1 MSDVERRTGSVKPV
15 FVDNR
20 DGNTL
25 ARAITTH
32 LEALRRECRTPAEL
46 CVASCYFNPQGL
58 ELLAREA
65 QHVPRIRLLLGA
77 DPTPEPLLPRRT
89 PYDPTEPEF
98 TRRRV
103 GQALVQLERGLRHD
117 RDLLPFDL
125 EEDRAIRTL
134 LDFLRSGRIEV
145 RRYEGHFLHAKAF
158 LFRGEERGILAGSS
172 NLTRAGLQTNL
183 ELVLGHYEDPLV
195 ARVEEWF
202 ESLWRD
208 AVPFDLAAIYAE
220 LLAEY
225 PPYLVYLK
233 VLWHLYHAELE
244 EEEQETGRIPI
255 TTFQR
260 HGVWRAR
267 KILARYGGVMIAD
280 GVGLGKTYT
289 AGEIIRDYRE
299 RRQRVLLVCPA
310 SLRDTTWERFLND
323 HQLLVECLSY
333 EELAND
339 AQLGGE
345 KQHLRNPLD
354 DYALVVVDE
363 AHNYRNPDTAKRAA
377 ILRRLLAGKRR
388 DLLFLTA
395 TPVNNSLWD
404 LYHLLRFFMKQDAW
418 LADRGVLS
426 IRERFEHAMRAD
438 PFNLSPDL
446 LYPII
451 DATTVK
457 RTRRFIKK
465 HYASDMIRG
474 ADGRMAPIR
483 FPKPVASSIG
493 YDLDAVLPGF
503 FARLEEI
510 LMPED
515 GHPLLRLARY
525 QPERYPAGG
534 GGGGEDAALVG
545 LLRSTLL
552 KRFESSA
559 EAFQRTVGRMIREH
573 EAFLEALA
581 RGKVVRKEFF
591 RELSAAEDEA
601 EIDELLEAS
610 EYAEEATAYDVARL
624 DADVRADLT
633 LLGEMAAEA
642 ARVRPEGDPKLT
654 ALVEELAVIAKQAA
668 DEAVDDEDARQK
680 RKVLVFSHYEDTID
694 WIEEHLRKV
703 IDRGPRLAAYQG
715 RVASVSG
722 TEVRSGIAREKALHG
737 FAPIS
742 TGALPPDTED
752 RFDLLLC
759 TDVLAEGMNL
769 QQCRNVVNYDLP
781 WNPMRLVQRHGRVDR
796 IGSPHLKVFL
806 RTFFPDA
813 QLDAL
818 LNLEGRVRRK
828 LAQAAA
834 SVGVEEAPIER
845 GATGEQSFA
854 ETRDEIE
861 KLHREDAS
869 IYEAGGTEGAAQ
881 TGEEYRQELRRALA
895 KYDRAI
901 RELPWRAGSGM
912 VKGERAGHV
921 FCATV
926 GERIYLRFVPLAREG
941 EIVGELGTCLRL
953 LECSEETPRAL
964 STEMSR
970 SAYDAWARARQ
981 SIHQAW
987 TFETDP
993 ANLQP
998 KVRKLNRDVAA
1009 FLREHPPADIK
1020 QERLH
1025 RCLDAVESPWSRRE
1039 ENLLR
1044 IAWEREFPAPADR
1057 ARHLVEEVE
1066 RIGAEPFRPPDPL
1079 PPIEREEIHLITW
1092 MATPRGGD
1100 PAVPDPVGARGAAR
1114 VDPRPREGRRGQRQ
1128 RAVRPERWAHPR
1140 HPAGRRRR
1148 PRPRRGGRGRPGSPH
1163 TLRNCRTTRRNSSS
1177 RSWCSQCPARSM
1189 PATVAWRKCSARPSS
1204 AGLPAQLSLPYS
1216 RSVGQMIRDQKSWM
1230 SRLRMSYG
1238 GHART

>member
-1 MSDVERRTGSVKPV
+1 MSSAGSENAGAILRPV

-25 ARAITTH
+25 ARAITGH
-32 LEALRRECRTPAEL
+32 LKALRRNGQIPAEL

-58 ELLAREA
+58 ELIASEA
-65 QHVPRIRLLLGA
+65 QHVPRIRLLLGT
-77 DPTPEPLLPRRT
+77 DPTPEALLPRRT

-103 GQALVQLERGLRHD
+103 GQGLAQLERGLKHD

-125 EEDRAIRTL
+125 AEDRAIRNL

-158 LFRGEERGILAGSS
+158 VFRGAERGILAGSA

-183 ELVLGHYEDPLV
+183 ELVLGHHDDPLV
-195 ARVEEWF
+195 ARVDEWF

-208 AVPFDLAAIYAE
+208 AMPFDLAAVYAE

-225 PPYLVYLK
+225 PPYLICLK

-244 EEEQETGRIPI
+244 EEEKETGKIPI
-255 TTFQR
+255 TTFQK

-267 KILARYGGVMIAD
+267 KILAKYGGVMVAD

-289 AGEIIRDYRE
+289 AGEVIRDYRE

-323 HQLLVECLSY
+323 YQILVECLSY

-339 AQLGGE
+339 AQLGGG
-345 KQHLRNPLD
+345 KGHLKNPLD

-388 DLLFLTA
+388 DLLLLMA

-438 PFNLSPDL
+438 PFSLSPDL

-465 HYASDMIRG
+465 HYASDMVRG
-474 ADGRMAPIR
+474 PDGRMAPIH

-493 YDLDAVLPGF
+493 YDLDGVLPGF

-515 GHPLLRLARY
+515 EHPLLRMARY

-534 GGGGEDAALVG
+534 SDAGDDTALVG
-545 LLRSTLL
+545 LLRSALL

-559 EAFQRTVGRMIREH
+559 EAFRRTLGRMIAEH
-573 EAFLEALA
+573 EAFLDALS
-581 RGKVVRKEFF
+581 RGWIARKELF
-591 RELSAAEDEA
+591 RELSAAEDEGDIE
-601 EIDELLEAS
+601 EILEAS
-610 EYAEEATAYDVARL
+610 EHAEDASAYDVARL
-624 DADVRADLT
+624 GADVRSDLA
-633 LLGEMAAEA
+633 LLREMAAEA
-642 ARVRPEGDPKLT
+642 AKVRPEGDPKLA
-654 ALVEELAVIAKQAA
+654 ALVETLAVIAKQAT
-668 DEAVDDEDARQK
+668 DEALDEEDARQK
-680 RKVLVFSHYEDTID
+680 YKVLVFSHYEDTID
-694 WIEEHLRKV
+694 WIEEHLLETIER
-703 IDRGPRLAAYQG
+703 DPRLAAFRG

-722 TEVRSGIAREKALHG
+722 TDVRGGVPREKALHG

-796 IGSPHLKVFL
+796 IGSLHPKVFL

-818 LNLEGRVRRK
+818 LSLEARVRRK

-834 SVGVEEAPIER
+834 SVGVEEAPIEQ

-881 TGEEYRQELRRALA
+881 TGEEYRQELRRALER
-895 KYDRAI
+895 YGDTI
-901 RELPWRAGSGM
+901 RDLPWRAGSGM
-912 VKGERAGHV
+912 RKGDHAGHL

-926 GERIYLRFVPLAREG
+926 GDRIYLRFVPREPQG
-941 EIVGELGTCLRL
+941 ELVGELGTCLRL
-953 LECSEETPRAL
+953 LECTEETPRVL
-964 STEMSR
+964 SEEMAFA
-970 SAYDAWARARQ
+970 AYDSWARARQ
-981 SIHQAW
+981 SIFEAW
-987 TFETDP
+987 TLETDP

-998 KVRKLNRDVAA
+998 KIRKLNRDVAA
-1009 FLREHPPADIK
+1009 FLREHPPVDVE

-1025 RCLDAVESPWSRRE
+1025 RCLDAVESPWPRRE

-1044 IAWEREFPAPADR
+1044 LAWEREFQTSAEK
-1057 ARHLVEEVE
+1057 ARHLIEEVE
-1066 RIGAEPFRPPDPL
+1066 RIGAEPFHAPEPL
-1079 PPIEREEIHLITW
+1079 PPIEIEEVHLITW
-1092 MATPRGGD
+1092 MAIERETAGGVND
-1100 PAVPDPVGARGAAR
+1100 GNR
-1114 VDPRPREGRRGQRQ
+1114 
-1128 RAVRPERWAHPR
+1128 
-1140 HPAGRRRR
+1140 
-1148 PRPRRGGRGRPGSPH
+1148 
-1163 TLRNCRTTRRNSSS
+1163 
-1177 RSWCSQCPARSM
+1177 
-1189 PATVAWRKCSARPSS
+1189 
-1204 AGLPAQLSLPYS
+1204 
-1216 RSVGQMIRDQKSWM
+1216 
-1230 SRLRMSYG
+1230 
-1238 GHART
+1238 

>member
-1 MSDVERRTGSVKPV
+1 MSDVARGTGVVRPV

-32 LEALRRECRTPAEL
+32 LAALRRDGRAPAEL

-58 ELLAREA
+58 ELIAGEAR
-65 QHVPRIRLLLGA
+65 HVPRIRLLLGA
-77 DPTPEPLLPRRT
+77 DPTPEALLPRRT

-103 GQALVQLERGLRHD
+103 SQGLAQLERGLKHD

-125 EEDRAIRTL
+125 EEDRAIRHL
-134 LDFLRSGRIEV
+134 LGFLRSGRIEV

-158 LFRGEERGILAGSS
+158 VFRGAERGILAGSA

-183 ELVLGHYEDPLV
+183 ELVLGHHEDPV
-195 ARVEEWF
+195 VGRVEEWF
-202 ESLWRD
+202 ESLWRE
-208 AVPFDLAAIYAE
+208 AVPFDLAAIYAV
-220 LLAEY
+220 LLAEV
-225 PPYLVYLK
+225 PPYLVYIK

-244 EEEQETGRIPI
+244 EEERETGRIPI
-255 TTFQR
+255 TTFQK

-267 KILARYGGVMIAD
+267 KILAKYGGVMVAD

-323 HQLLVECLSY
+323 HQLLVERLSY

-339 AQLGGE
+339 TQLGGS
-345 KQHLRNPLD
+345 KGHLRNSLD

-363 AHNYRNPDTAKRAA
+363 AHNYRNPDTDKRAA
-377 ILRRLLAGKRR
+377 VLRRLLAGRRR
-388 DLLFLTA
+388 DLLLLTA

-418 LADRGVLS
+418 LSDRGVLS
-426 IRERFEHAMRAD
+426 IRERFEHAMRED

-465 HYASDMIRG
+465 HYAGDMIRG
-474 ADGRMAPIR
+474 PDGRMTPIR

-493 YDLDAVLPGF
+493 YDLDVVLPGF

-515 GHPLLRLARY
+515 GHPLLRMARY
-525 QPERYPAGG
+525 QPEHYPAGG
-534 GGGGEDAALVG
+534 GDAGEDAALVG
-545 LLRSTLL
+545 LLRSALL
-552 KRFESSA
+552 KRFESSV
-559 EAFQRTVGRMIREH
+559 EAFRRTVGRMIRAH
-573 EAFLEALA
+573 EAFLDALA
-581 RGKVVRKEFF
+581 RGRVVRKEFF
-591 RELSAAEDEA
+591 QELSAAEDEGDIE
-601 EIDELLEAS
+601 EILEAS
-610 EYAEEATAYDVARL
+610 EHADDASAYDVARL
-624 DADVRADLT
+624 AADVRSDLA
-633 LLGEMAAEA
+633 LLRAMLSEA
-642 ARVRPEGDPKLT
+642 AKVRPKGDPKLS
-654 ALVEELAVIAKQAA
+654 ALVETLIAIDKQAVA
-668 DEAVDDEDARQK
+668 EAVDEEDARQK
-680 RKVLVFSHYEDTID
+680 RKVLVFSHYEDTVD
-694 WIEEHLRKV
+694 WIEGHLLETIER
-703 IDRGPRLAAYQG
+703 DSRLAAYRG

-722 TEVRSGIAREKALHG
+722 AEARGGVPREKALHG

-742 TGALPPDTED
+742 TGALPPDAED

-818 LNLEGRVRRK
+818 LNLEARVRRK

-845 GATGEQSFA
+845 GAIGDQSFA
-854 ETRDEIE
+854 ETREEIE

-869 IYEAGGTEGAAQ
+869 IYEAGGTEGASQ
-881 TGEEYRQELRRALA
+881 TGEEYRQELRRALE
-895 KYDRAI
+895 KYGNAI
-901 RELPWRAGSGM
+901 RDLPWRTGSGM
-912 VKGERAGHV
+912 RKGERTGHL

-926 GERIYLRFVPLAREG
+926 GDRIYLRFVPRKPEG

-953 LECSEETPRAL
+953 LECSEESPRVLSEEMAL
-964 STEMSR
+964 A
-970 SAYDAWARARQ
+970 AYESWARARR
-981 SIHQAW
+981 SIFDAW

-998 KVRKLNRDVAA
+998 KIRKLNRDVAA
-1009 FLREHPPADIK
+1009 FLRAGPPADIA

-1025 RCLDAVESPWSRRE
+1025 RCLDAVESPWPRRE

-1044 IAWEREFPAPADR
+1044 LAWEGEFESRADR
-1057 ARHLVEEVE
+1057 ARHLVEEIE
-1066 RIGAEPFRPPDPL
+1066 RIGAEPFHPPEPL
-1079 PPIEREEIHLITW
+1079 PPIETDEIRLITW
-1092 MATPRGGD
+1092 MAIERESGE
-1100 PAVPDPVGARGAAR
+1100 GAA
-1114 VDPRPREGRRGQRQ
+1114 
-1128 RAVRPERWAHPR
+1128 
-1140 HPAGRRRR
+1140 
-1148 PRPRRGGRGRPGSPH
+1148 
-1163 TLRNCRTTRRNSSS
+1163 
-1177 RSWCSQCPARSM
+1177 
-1189 PATVAWRKCSARPSS
+1189 
-1204 AGLPAQLSLPYS
+1204 
-1216 RSVGQMIRDQKSWM
+1216 
-1230 SRLRMSYG
+1230 
-1238 GHART
+1238 

>member
-1 MSDVERRTGSVKPV
+1 MKDLGGEEADSASRPA

-20 DGNTL
+20 EGNTL

-32 LEALRRECRTPAEL
+32 LEALRRTGRTPAEL

-65 QHVPRIRLLLGA
+65 RHLPRIRLLLGA
-77 DPTPEPLLPRRT
+77 DPTPEAVLPRRT

-103 GQALVQLERGLRHD
+103 SLGLAHLERGLRHD

-134 LDFLRSGRIEV
+134 LDLLRSGRFEV

-172 NLTRAGLQTNL
+172 NLTRAGLMTNL

-195 ARVEEWF
+195 GRVEEWF
-202 ESLWRD
+202 ELLWRD

-220 LLAEY
+220 LLAEF

-244 EEEQETGRIPI
+244 EEEKETGRIPI
-255 TTFQR
+255 TTFQK

-267 KILARYGGVMIAD
+267 KILEKYGGVMIAD

-323 HQLLVECLSY
+323 YQLLVECLSF
-333 EELAND
+333 EALAND

-345 KQHLRNPLD
+345 KGHLRNPLD

-363 AHNYRNPDTAKRAA
+363 AHNYRNPDTEKRAA
-377 ILRRLLAGKRR
+377 VLRRLLAGKRR

-418 LADRGVLS
+418 LSDRGVLS
-426 IRERFEHAMRAD
+426 IRERFEQAMRAD
-438 PFNLSPDL
+438 PFNLNPDL

-465 HYASDMIRG
+465 HYANDMIRG

-510 LMPED
+510 LMPE
-515 GHPLLRLARY
+515 GEPPLLRMARY

-534 GGGGEDAALVG
+534 TGGSEDTALVG
-545 LLRSTLL
+545 LLRSALL

-559 EAFQRTVGRMIREH
+559 EAFRRTLGRMIGQH

-591 RELSAAEDEA
+591 QELSAAEDEGDL
-601 EIDELLEAS
+601 EETLEATEHADDTS
-610 EYAEEATAYDVARL
+610 AYDVARL
-624 DADVRADLT
+624 SADVRADLD
-633 LLGEMAAEA
+633 LLREMAAQA
-642 ARVRPEGDPKLT
+642 ATVRPEGDPKLA
-654 ALVEELAVIAKQAA
+654 ALVEALAAVARQAA
-668 DEAVDDEDARQK
+668 DEAVDEEDARQK
-680 RKVLVFSHYEDTID
+680 RKVLVFSHYEETID
-694 WIEEHLRKV
+694 WIEERLR
-703 IDRGPRLAAYQG
+703 IEIERDPRLAGYQG

-722 TEVRSGIAREKALHG
+722 TEVRGGIAREKALHG
-737 FAPIS
+737 FAPVS
-742 TGALPPDTED
+742 TGALPPDMED
-752 RFDLLLC
+752 RFDMLFC

-796 IGSPHLKVFL
+796 IGSPHSRVFL

-854 ETRDEIE
+854 ETREEIE
-861 KLHREDAS
+861 KLHRENAS

-881 TGEEYRQELRRALA
+881 TGEEYRQELRRALTRHG
-895 KYDRAI
+895 DAI
-901 RELPWRAGSGM
+901 RDLPWRAGSGM
-912 VKGERAGHV
+912 GKGDRAGHV

-926 GERIYLRFVPLAREG
+926 GERIYLRFVPLDPDG
-941 EIVGELGTCLRL
+941 EIAGELGTCLRI
-953 LECSEETPRAL
+953 LECAEQTPRVLSAEMAL
-964 STEMSR
+964 G
-970 SAYDAWARARQ
+970 AYDAWARARRNILD
-981 SIHQAW
+981 SW

-1009 FLREHPPADIK
+1009 FLRENPPADVE

-1025 RCLDAVESPWSRRE
+1025 RCLDAIESPWSRRE

-1044 IAWEREFPAPADR
+1044 LAWEREFPTPTHR
-1057 ARHLVEEVE
+1057 ALHLVEEVE
-1066 RIGAEPFRPPDPL
+1066 RIGAEPFRAPDPL
-1079 PPIEREEIHLITW
+1079 PPIDVKEIHLITW
-1092 MATPRGGD
+1092 MAI
-1100 PAVPDPVGARGAAR
+1100 VPGVP
-1114 VDPRPREGRRGQRQ
+1114 GQM
-1128 RAVRPERWAHPR
+1128 E
-1140 HPAGRRRR
+1140 
-1148 PRPRRGGRGRPGSPH
+1148 
-1163 TLRNCRTTRRNSSS
+1163 
-1177 RSWCSQCPARSM
+1177 
-1189 PATVAWRKCSARPSS
+1189 S
-1204 AGLPAQLSLPYS
+1204 AGS
-1216 RSVGQMIRDQKSWM
+1216 
-1230 SRLRMSYG
+1230 
-1238 GHART
+1238 

>member
-1 MSDVERRTGSVKPV
+1 MSDRERSAGSVKPV

-25 ARAITTH
+25 ARAIATH
-32 LEALRRECRTPAEL
+32 LAALRSDGRTPSEL

-58 ELLAREA
+58 ELIAGEAR
-65 QHVPRIRLLLGA
+65 HVPRLRLLLGA
-77 DPTPEPLLPRRT
+77 DPTPEALLPRRT

-103 GQALVQLERGLRHD
+103 GQGLAHLEGGLRRD

-125 EEDRAIRTL
+125 EEDRAIRNL
-134 LDFLRSGRIEV
+134 LEFLRSGRIEV
-145 RRYEGHFLHAKAF
+145 RRYEGQFLHAKAF
-158 LFRGEERGILAGSS
+158 LFRGETRGILVGSA
-172 NLTRAGLQTNL
+172 NLTRAGLQTNI
-183 ELVLGHYEDPLV
+183 ELVLGHHEDPLV

-202 ESLWRD
+202 ESLWRE
-208 AVPFDLAAIYAE
+208 AAPFDLAAIYAE
-220 LLAEY
+220 MLAEY

-233 VLWHLYHAELE
+233 VLWRLYHAELE
-244 EEEQETGRIPI
+244 EEEHETGRIPI
-255 TTFQR
+255 TTFQK

-267 KILARYGGVMIAD
+267 KILAKYGGVMIAD

-299 RRQRVLLVCPA
+299 QRRRVLLVCPA

-323 HQLLVECLSY
+323 HQILVENLSY

-339 AQLGGE
+339 AQLGGD
-345 KQHLRNPLD
+345 KQHLKNPLD

-363 AHNYRNPDTAKRAA
+363 AHNYRNPDTIKRAA

-388 DLLFLTA
+388 DVVFLTA

-404 LYHLLRFFMKQDAW
+404 LYHLLRFFMKQDAG

-426 IRERFEHAMRAD
+426 IRERFDRAMCVD

-474 ADGRMAPIR
+474 PDGRMVPIR

-515 GHPLLRLARY
+515 GRPLLRMARY

-534 GGGGEDAALVG
+534 DDAGEDAALVG
-545 LLRSTLL
+545 LLRSALL

-559 EAFQRTVGRMIREH
+559 EAFRRTVGRMIRAH
-573 EAFLEALA
+573 EAFLDALA
-581 RGKVVRKEFF
+581 RGKVARKEFF
-591 RELSAAEDEA
+591 RELSAAEDEG
-601 EIDELLEAS
+601 EIEDLLQAS
-610 EYAEEATAYDVARL
+610 EHAEDASAYDVARL
-624 DADVRADLT
+624 GADVRADLT
-633 LLGEMAAEA
+633 LLREMAAEA
-642 ARVRPEGDPKLT
+642 AKVRPEGDPKL
-654 ALVEELAVIAKQAA
+654 AVLVEELAAIAKQAA
-668 DEAVDDEDARQK
+668 DDALDDEDARRK
-680 RKVLVFSHYEDTID
+680 RKALVFSHYEDTID
-694 WIEEHLRKV
+694 WIEEHLRRA
-703 IDRGPRLAAYQG
+703 IDRDPRLAAFRG

-722 TEVRSGIAREKALHG
+722 AEARGGVAREKALHG
-737 FAPIS
+737 FAPVS
-742 TGALPPDTED
+742 TGALPPDAED

-796 IGSPHLKVFL
+796 IASPHRKVFL

-813 QLDAL
+813 RLDAL
-818 LNLEGRVRRK
+818 LDLEARVRRK

-854 ETRDEIE
+854 ESREEIE
-861 KLHREDAS
+861 KLHRADAS

-895 KYDRAI
+895 KHGDAI
-901 RELPWRAGSGM
+901 RDLPWRAGSGM
-912 VKGERAGHV
+912 RKGQRAGHL

-926 GERIYLRFVPLAREG
+926 AERVYLRFVPREPDG

-953 LECSEETPRAL
+953 LECTEETPRVLSAEMAL
-964 STEMSR
+964 G
-970 SAYDAWARARQ
+970 AYDAWATARR
-981 SIHQAW
+981 SIFDAW
-987 TFETDP
+987 AFETDP

-998 KVRKLNRDVAA
+998 RIRKLNRDVAA
-1009 FLREHPPADIK
+1009 FLRANPPADIEH
-1020 QERLH
+1020 ERLH
-1025 RCLDAVESPWSRRE
+1025 RCLDAIESPWPRRE

-1044 IAWEREFPAPADR
+1044 LAWERESPTPVEK
-1057 ARHLVEEVE
+1057 ARFLVKEVE
-1066 RIGAEPFRPPDPL
+1066 DIGAEPFRPPDAL
-1079 PPIEREEIHLITW
+1079 PPIEVEDIHPICW
-1092 MATPRGGD
+1092 MAID
-1100 PAVPDPVGARGAAR
+1100 S
-1114 VDPRPREGRRGQRQ
+1114 E
-1128 RAVRPERWAHPR
+1128 
-1140 HPAGRRRR
+1140 
-1148 PRPRRGGRGRPGSPH
+1148 
-1163 TLRNCRTTRRNSSS
+1163 S
-1177 RSWCSQCPARSM
+1177 RDLGP
-1189 PATVAWRKCSARPSS
+1189 
-1204 AGLPAQLSLPYS
+1204 
-1216 RSVGQMIRDQKSWM
+1216 
-1230 SRLRMSYG
+1230 
-1238 GHART
+1238 

>member
-1 MSDVERRTGSVKPV
+1 MSDVERGTGIVGPV

-25 ARAITTH
+25 ARAITSH
-32 LEALRRECRTPAEL
+32 LAALRGESRVPAEL

-58 ELLAREA
+58 DLIASEA
-65 QHVPRIRLLLGA
+65 KHVPRIRLLLGA
-77 DPTPEPLLPRRT
+77 DPTPEALLPRRT

-103 GQALVQLERGLRHD
+103 GEGLVQLERGLKHD

-125 EEDRAIRTL
+125 EEDRAIRNL

-145 RRYEGHFLHAKAF
+145 RRYERHFLHAKAF
-158 LFRGEERGILAGSS
+158 VFRGAERGILAGSA

-183 ELVLGHYEDPLV
+183 ELVLGHHEDPLV

-208 AVPFDLAAIYAE
+208 AVPFDLAAIYAA
-220 LLAEY
+220 LLAEV

-244 EEEQETGRIPI
+244 EEEKETGRIPI
-255 TTFQR
+255 TTFQK

-267 KILARYGGVMIAD
+267 KILAKYGGVMVAD

-299 RRQRVLLVCPA
+299 QRQRVLLVCPA
-310 SLRDTTWERFLND
+310 SLRDTTWKRFLND
-323 HQLLVECLSY
+323 YQLLVECLSY

-339 AQLGGE
+339 AQLSGD
-345 KQHLRNPLD
+345 QRHLKNPLD

-377 ILRRLLAGKRR
+377 IMRRLLAGKRR
-388 DLLFLTA
+388 DLLLLTA

-418 LADRGVLS
+418 LSDRGVLS
-426 IRERFEHAMRAD
+426 IRERFEHAMRED
-438 PFNLSPDL
+438 PFSLSPDL

-465 HYASDMIRG
+465 YYASDMIRG
-474 ADGRMAPIR
+474 PDGRLTPIR

-515 GHPLLRLARY
+515 GHPLLRMARY

-534 GGGGEDAALVG
+534 RDAGEDTALVG
-545 LLRSTLL
+545 LLRSALL

-559 EAFQRTVGRMIREH
+559 EAFRLTVGRMIREH
-573 EAFLEALA
+573 EVFLEALK
-581 RGKVVRKEFF
+581 RGRVVRKEFF
-591 RELSAAEDEA
+591 QELSGPEDEGDIEEVLDASEHAEDVA
-601 EIDELLEAS
+601 
-610 EYAEEATAYDVARL
+610 AYDVERLGAAVRL
-624 DADVRADLT
+624 DLEF
-633 LLGEMAAEA
+633 LQEMATA
-642 ARVRPEGDPKLT
+642 AGKVRPEGDPKLT
-654 ALVEELAVIAKQAA
+654 ALVESLAAIAKQAA
-668 DEAVDDEDARQK
+668 DEALDEEDARQK
-680 RKVLVFSHYEDTID
+680 CKALVFSHYEDTID
-694 WIEEHLRKV
+694 WIEEHLIKAIKR
-703 IDRGPRLAAYQG
+703 DSRLSAYRG

-722 TEVRSGIAREKALHG
+722 AEVRGGIAREKALYG
-737 FAPIS
+737 FAPVS

-796 IGSPHLKVFL
+796 IGSPHLEVFL

-818 LNLEGRVRRK
+818 LKLEGRVRRK

-834 SVGVEEAPIER
+834 SVGLEEAPIEK

-854 ETRDEIE
+854 ETREEIE

-895 KYDRAI
+895 KYGDGI
-901 RELPWRAGSGM
+901 RDLPWKVGSGLR
-912 VKGERAGHV
+912 KGNRAGHV
-921 FCATV
+921 FCATA
-926 GERIYLRFVPLAREG
+926 GGRIYLRFVP
-941 EIVGELGTCLRL
+941 VGRDGKILSELGTCLRL
-953 LECSEETPRAL
+953 VECTEDTPRVL
-964 STEMSR
+964 SAAMAR
-970 SAYDAWARARQ
+970 SAYDAWEQARQ
-981 SIHQAW
+981 HIFDAW

-993 ANLQP
+993 ANLHP
-998 KVRKLNRDVAA
+998 PVRRLNRDVAA
-1009 FLREHPPADIK
+1009 FLREHPPADID

-1039 ENLLR
+1039 ENQLR
-1044 IAWEREFPAPADR
+1044 VAWERESPGVSEKVRD
-1057 ARHLVEEVE
+1057 LVETVE
-1066 RIGAEPFRPPDPL
+1066 AIGAEPFRAPDPL
-1079 PPIEREEIHLITW
+1079 PPIERDEIHLICWLAIEPEAET
-1092 MATPRGGD
+1092 
-1100 PAVPDPVGARGAAR
+1100 GAA
-1114 VDPRPREGRRGQRQ
+1114 
-1128 RAVRPERWAHPR
+1128 
-1140 HPAGRRRR
+1140 
-1148 PRPRRGGRGRPGSPH
+1148 
-1163 TLRNCRTTRRNSSS
+1163 
-1177 RSWCSQCPARSM
+1177 
-1189 PATVAWRKCSARPSS
+1189 
-1204 AGLPAQLSLPYS
+1204 
-1216 RSVGQMIRDQKSWM
+1216 
-1230 SRLRMSYG
+1230 
-1238 GHART
+1238 

>member
-1 MSDVERRTGSVKPV
+1 MSSLEGNAGSTKPL
-15 FVDNR
+15 FIDNR

-32 LEALRRECRTPAEL
+32 LAALRKDGKTPAEL

-58 ELLAREA
+58 ELIAGEAR
-65 QHVPRIRLLLGA
+65 HVPRIRLLLGA
-77 DPTPEPLLPRRT
+77 DPAPEATAPRRT

-98 TRRRV
+98 TRRHVRQ
-103 GQALVQLERGLRHD
+103 GLVQLEHGLRRE

-125 EEDRAIRTL
+125 AEDRAIRNL

-145 RRYEGHFLHAKAF
+145 RRYERHFLHAKAF
-158 LFRGEERGILAGSS
+158 VFRGEERGLLAGSA
-172 NLTRAGLQTNL
+172 NLTRAGLRTNL
-183 ELVLGHYEDPLV
+183 ELVLGHHEDPLV
-195 ARVEEWF
+195 TRVETWF
-202 ESLWRD
+202 DALWD
-208 AVPFDLAAIYAE
+208 EAVPFDLAAIYEE
-220 LLAEY
+220 LLAEV

-244 EEEQETGRIPI
+244 EEERETGRIPI
-255 TTFQR
+255 TTFQK

-267 KILARYGGVMIAD
+267 KILAKYGGVMVAD

-310 SLRDTTWERFLND
+310 SLRDTTWERFLNA
-323 HQLLVECLSY
+323 HQLLVECLSF

-345 KQHLRNPLD
+345 QRHLKNPLD

-388 DLLFLTA
+388 DLLLLTA

-426 IRERFEHAMRAD
+426 IRERFEQAMRED

-465 HYASDMIRG
+465 HYASDLIRG
-474 ADGRMAPIR
+474 PDGRMVPIR
-483 FPKPVASSIG
+483 FPRPLASSIG
-493 YDLDAVLPGF
+493 YDLDAMLPGF
-503 FARLEEI
+503 FARLEAI
-510 LMPED
+510 LMPE
-515 GHPLLRLARY
+515 GAHPLLRMARY
-525 QPERYPAGG
+525 QPELYPSGG
-534 GGGGEDAALVG
+534 NADGGDTTLVG
-545 LLRSTLL
+545 LLRSALL

-559 EAFQRTVGRMIREH
+559 EAFRQTLGRMIHEH
-573 EAFLEALA
+573 EVFLEALA
-581 RGKVVRKEFF
+581 RGRVVRKDFF
-591 RELSAAEDEA
+591 REVSAAEDEGDIE
-601 EIDELLEAS
+601 EILEAS
-610 EYAEEATAYDVARL
+610 EHTDGAAVYDVPRL
-624 DADVRADLT
+624 TADVRSDLA
-633 LLGEMAAEA
+633 LLREMEA
-642 ARVRPEGDPKLT
+642 AATRIRPDSDPKLA
-654 ALVEELAVIAKQAA
+654 ALVEELAAIVRQAA
-668 DEAVDDEDARQK
+668 DEALDEEDARQK

-694 WIEEHLRKV
+694 WIEEHLGTV
-703 IDRGPRLAAYQG
+703 IARDARLAPYRG

-722 TEVRSGIAREKALHG
+722 TEVRGGISRERALHG
-737 FAPIS
+737 FAPVS
-742 TGALPPDTED
+742 TGALPPDAED

-781 WNPMRLVQRHGRVDR
+781 WNPMRLIQRHGRVDR
-796 IGSPHLKVFL
+796 IGSPHREVYL

-845 GATGEQSFA
+845 GATGDQSFA
-854 ETRDEIE
+854 ETREEIE
-861 KLHREDAS
+861 KLHRGDAS
-869 IYEAGGTEGAAQ
+869 IYEAGGTAGAAQ
-881 TGEEYRQELRRALA
+881 TGEEYRQDLRRGLA
-895 KYDRAI
+895 KFGERI
-901 RELPWRAGSGM
+901 RELPWRMGSGM
-912 VKGERAGHV
+912 RKGAREGHV

-926 GERIYLRFVPLAREG
+926 GDRIYLRFVPREPEG

-953 LECSEETPRAL
+953 LECSEDTPRVLGA
-964 STEMSR
+964 EM
-970 SAYDAWARARQ
+970 ARAAYGAWERARK
-981 SIHQAW
+981 SILEAW

-998 KVRKLNRDVAA
+998 RIRKVNRDVAA
-1009 FLREHPPADIK
+1009 FLRAHPAPEVD
-1020 QERLH
+1020 QGRLH
-1025 RCLDAVESPWSRRE
+1025 RALDAVESPWPRRE

-1044 IAWEREFPAPADR
+1044 VAWERGYGSNVEK
-1057 ARHLVEEVE
+1057 ARSLIAAIEG
-1066 RIGAEPFRPPDPL
+1066 IGAEPFHAPEPL
-1079 PPIEREEIHLITW
+1079 PPITVEEICLIAW
-1092 MATPRGGD
+1092 LALERD
-1100 PAVPDPVGARGAAR
+1100 PAA
-1114 VDPRPREGRRGQRQ
+1114 
-1128 RAVRPERWAHPR
+1128 
-1140 HPAGRRRR
+1140 
-1148 PRPRRGGRGRPGSPH
+1148 RPG
-1163 TLRNCRTTRRNSSS
+1163 
-1177 RSWCSQCPARSM
+1177 
-1189 PATVAWRKCSARPSS
+1189 
-1204 AGLPAQLSLPYS
+1204 G
-1216 RSVGQMIRDQKSWM
+1216 
-1230 SRLRMSYG
+1230 
-1238 GHART
+1238 

>member
-1 MSDVERRTGSVKPV
+1 MELDRDAASAKPL
-15 FVDNR
+15 FIDNR

-25 ARAITTH
+25 ARAITKH
-32 LEALRRECRTPAEL
+32 LAALRAEGRTPAEL

-58 ELLAREA
+58 ELIASEAR
-65 QHVPRIRLLLGA
+65 HVPRIRLLLGA
-77 DPTPEPLLPRRT
+77 DPTPEAALPRRT

-103 GQALVQLERGLRHD
+103 GQGLVQLERGLRHD

-125 EEDRAIRTL
+125 EQDRAIRSL

-158 LFRGEERGILAGSS
+158 VFRGAERGILAGSA

-183 ELVLGHYEDPLV
+183 ELVLGHHEDPLV

-202 ESLWRD
+202 DSLWAE
-208 AVPFDLAAIYAE
+208 AVPFDLAAIYE
-220 LLAEY
+220 EMLAEI

-244 EEEQETGRIPI
+244 EEEKETGRIPI
-255 TTFQR
+255 TTFQK

-267 KILARYGGVMIAD
+267 KILAKYGGVMVAD

-339 AQLGGE
+339 AQLGGD
-345 KQHLRNPLD
+345 KGHLKNPLD

-388 DLLFLTA
+388 DLLLLTA

-404 LYHLLRFFMKQDAW
+404 LYHLVRFFMKQDAW

-426 IRERFEHAMRAD
+426 IRERFEQAMRAD

-474 ADGRMAPIR
+474 PDGRMAPIR
-483 FPKPVASSIG
+483 FPQPAASSIG

-515 GHPLLRLARY
+515 GHPLLRMARY
-525 QPERYPAGG
+525 QPERYAAGAS
-534 GGGGEDAALVG
+534 DAGDDTALVG
-545 LLRSTLL
+545 LLRSALL
-552 KRFESSA
+552 KRFESSV
-559 EAFQRTVGRMIREH
+559 EAFRRTVGRMIREH
-573 EAFLEALA
+573 EAFLDALA
-581 RGKVVRKEFF
+581 RGYVVRKEFF
-591 RELSAAEDEA
+591 QEMSAAEDEGDIE
-601 EIDELLEAS
+601 EILEAS
-610 EYAEEATAYDVARL
+610 EHAEDASAYDVRRL
-624 DADVRADLT
+624 GEDVRSDLA
-633 LLGEMAAEA
+633 LLRKMQAEA
-642 ARVRPEGDPKLT
+642 AKVRPENDTKLA
-654 ALVEELAVIAKQAA
+654 ALVETLAAIAKQAA
-668 DEAVDDEDARQK
+668 DEAIDEEDARQK

-694 WIEEHLRKV
+694 WIERHLLGAIER
-703 IDRGPRLAAYQG
+703 DPRLAPYRG
-715 RVASVSG
+715 RVASVTG
-722 TEVRSGIAREKALHG
+722 ADVRGGVARQKALHG

-752 RFDLLLC
+752 RFDLLFC

-818 LNLEGRVRRK
+818 LELESRVRRK

-834 SVGVEEAPIER
+834 SVGVEEAPIEQ

-854 ETRDEIE
+854 ETREEIE

-881 TGEEYRQELRRALA
+881 TGEEYRQELRRALER
-895 KYDRAI
+895 YGDAI
-901 RELPWRAGSGM
+901 RELPWRSGSGM
-912 VKGERAGHV
+912 RKGERAGHL

-926 GERIYLRFVPLAREG
+926 GERIYLRFVPRKPGDEL
-941 EIVGELGTCLRL
+941 VGELGTCLRL
-953 LECSEETPRAL
+953 LECTEETPRAL
-964 STEMSR
+964 AEEMALA
-970 SAYDAWARARQ
+970 AYESWARARR
-981 SIHQAW
+981 SIFEAW
-987 TFETDP
+987 SFETDP

-998 KVRKLNRDVAA
+998 KIRKLNRDVAA
-1009 FLREHPPADIK
+1009 FLRANPPPDIE
-1020 QERLH
+1020 QPRLH
-1025 RCLDAVESPWSRRE
+1025 RCLDAVESPWPRRE

-1044 IAWEREFPAPADR
+1044 LAWEREFPTKAER
-1057 ARHLVEEVE
+1057 GRHLVEEVE
-1066 RIGAEPFRPPDPL
+1066 RIGAEPFHAPEPL
-1079 PPIEREEIHLITW
+1079 PPIEAEEIHLITW
-1092 MATPRGGD
+1092 MAIEQETE
-1100 PAVPDPVGARGAAR
+1100 GAG
-1114 VDPRPREGRRGQRQ
+1114 
-1128 RAVRPERWAHPR
+1128 
-1140 HPAGRRRR
+1140 
-1148 PRPRRGGRGRPGSPH
+1148 
-1163 TLRNCRTTRRNSSS
+1163 
-1177 RSWCSQCPARSM
+1177 
-1189 PATVAWRKCSARPSS
+1189 
-1204 AGLPAQLSLPYS
+1204 
-1216 RSVGQMIRDQKSWM
+1216 
-1230 SRLRMSYG
+1230 
-1238 GHART
+1238 

>member
-1 MSDVERRTGSVKPV
+1 MAEIEHTKLAGHATARPV

-25 ARAITTH
+25 ARAITAH
-32 LEALRRECRTPAEL
+32 LAALRQEGRTPAEL
-46 CVASCYFNPQGL
+46 CVASCYFNPQGI
-58 ELLAREA
+58 ELLAREV

-77 DPTPEPLLPRRT
+77 DPTPESLLPRRT

-103 GQALVQLERGLRHD
+103 EQALSQLERGLRQD

-134 LDFLRSGRIEV
+134 LDLLRSGRIEV
-145 RRYEGHFLHAKAF
+145 RRHEGHFLHAKAF
-158 LFRGEERGILAGSS
+158 LFRGGERGILAGSS

-195 ARVEEWF
+195 GRVEKWF
-202 ESLWRD
+202 ESLWCH

-220 LLAEY
+220 PLAEY
-225 PPYLVYLK
+225 SPYLVYLK
-233 VLWHLYHAELE
+233 VLWQLYHAELE
-244 EEEQETGRIPI
+244 EEEQETGGIPI

-267 KILARYGGVMIAD
+267 KILAKYGGAMIAD

-323 HQLLVECLSY
+323 YQLLVESLSY

-345 KQHLRNPLD
+345 KKHLKNPLE

-404 LYHLLRFFMKQDAW
+404 LYHLLRFFMKQDAR

-426 IRERFEHAMRAD
+426 IHERFEEAMRAD

-465 HYASDMIRG
+465 HYANDMIRA
-474 ADGRMAPIR
+474 ADGRMVPIR
-483 FPKPVASSIG
+483 FPTPVASSIG

-503 FARLEEI
+503 FLRLEEI

-525 QPERYPAGG
+525 QPERYLTGG
-534 GGGGEDAALVG
+534 GGGNEDTALVG
-545 LLRSTLL
+545 LLRSALL

-559 EAFQRTVGRMIREH
+559 EAFRLTVGRMIREH
-573 EAFLEALA
+573 VAFLDAIA
-581 RGKVVRKEFF
+581 RGKVVHKEFF
-591 RELSAAEDEA
+591 RELSAAEDEG
-601 EIDELLEAS
+601 EIEELLEVSEHADDAS
-610 EYAEEATAYDVARL
+610 AYDMARL
-624 DADVRADLT
+624 EADVRADLA
-633 LLGEMAAEA
+633 LLREMAGEAE
-642 ARVRPEGDPKLT
+642 RVKPDGDPKLT

-668 DEAVDDEDARQK
+668 NEAVDDEDARQK

-694 WIEEHLRKV
+694 WIEEHLREV
-703 IDRGPRLAAYQG
+703 IDRDPRLAAYRG

-722 TEVRSGIAREKALHG
+722 TEVRRGIARDKALHG
-737 FAPIS
+737 FAPLS
-742 TGALPPDTED
+742 TGALPPHTED

-769 QQCRNVVNYDLP
+769 QQCRNVVNYDIP

-834 SVGVEEAPIER
+834 SVGVEEPPIER

-854 ETRDEIE
+854 ETREEIE

-881 TGEEYRQELRRALA
+881 TGEEYRQELRRALG

-901 RELPWRAGSGM
+901 QELPWRAGSGM
-912 VKGERAGHV
+912 SKGQRAGHV
-921 FCATV
+921 FCATA
-926 GERIYLRFVPLAREG
+926 GERIYLRFVPIGAG
-941 EIVGELGTCLRL
+941 AEIIGELGTCLRL
-953 LECSEETPRAL
+953 LECSEETPRVL
-964 STEMSR
+964 TPNMS
-970 SAYDAWARARQ
+970 SAAYEAWARARQ
-981 SIHQAW
+981 SIHEAW

-993 ANLQP
+993 AHLQP

-1009 FLREHPPADIK
+1009 FLRKHPPAGVG

-1039 ENLLR
+1039 ESLLR
-1044 IAWEREFPAPADR
+1044 VAWEQEFGTPAEK
-1057 ARHLVEEVE
+1057 ARYLVEEVE

-1079 PPIEREEIHLITW
+1079 PPIDMEEINLITW
-1092 MATPRGGD
+1092 MA
-1100 PAVPDPVGARGAAR
+1100 V
-1114 VDPRPREGRRGQRQ
+1114 E
-1128 RAVRPERWAHPR
+1128 PERAEG
-1140 HPAGRRRR
+1140 A
-1148 PRPRRGGRGRPGSPH
+1148 
-1163 TLRNCRTTRRNSSS
+1163 
-1177 RSWCSQCPARSM
+1177 
-1189 PATVAWRKCSARPSS
+1189 
-1204 AGLPAQLSLPYS
+1204 
-1216 RSVGQMIRDQKSWM
+1216 D
-1230 SRLRMSYG
+1230 
-1238 GHART
+1238 